1 MGGNFWVVTEWLSYA
16 VLDLGGLHWEDTIP
30 SWPGHSGNPKFEY
43 FNFKNYTPAPY
54 LNATHLQEVT
64 VSHTETAEN
73 PAPILIH
80 CFMGTGNGE
89 HLEIWGR
96 GLLQYI
102 NSKWLFPVKLTV
114 GLNHFLLL
122 QFAIEPFCK
131 FSLKNFSFQVDTGKV
146 TVFVTLLL
154 EHIFYIHDS
163 SVLIIILNVFSNWSP
178 NLL

>member
-1 MGGNFWVVTEWLSYA
+1 MQCLTWEACTERTTYLADPDTQETQSLST
-16 VLDLGGLHWEDTIP
+16 LTLKII
-30 SWPGHSGNPKFEY
+30 
-43 FNFKNYTPAPY
+43 
-54 LNATHLQEVT
+54 HLLLIWMQLIYKKLRT

-73 PAPILIH
+73 PAPILIQ
-80 CFMGTGNGE
+80 CFMGIGNGE

-131 FSLKNFSFQVDTGKV
+131 FSLKNFSFQVDTGKA
-146 TVFVTLLL
+146 TVFATLLL